1 MAFFRV
7 WLPHQ
12 EKVNFMKNMVLIM
25 KAMDLWPC
33 AYDKIKC
40 LLTIPNSSG
49 KSNFYRALR
58 LLAETTQGGVVN
70 ALAHDGGLNS
80 TFWAGPAKIYRRN
93 APRKI
98 CNKRGGSQRK
108 CSDTPR
114 FFPEKILDIQFS
126 LGLPAPSSSLTQLVA
141 SETGERYSLRS
152 SWKYEPCC
160 HLNYR

>member
-80 TFWAGPAKIYRRN
+80 TFWAGPAKIYRRMHQGKFVIKG
-93 APRKI
+93 AVRKGNVRI
-98 CNKRGGSQRK
+98 RLGFSGEDFGS
-108 CSDTPR
+108 S
-114 FFPEKILDIQFS
+114 IS

-141 SETGERYSLRS
+141 RTGERYSLRS